1 MFVSPGS
8 QSVTSSAD
16 SAAIKQAIDQMAKV
30 PQVAQVKDPILTK
43 SVSPDGKV
51 ALATLLWNTP
61 AATVNDSSLSD
72 LQTAAAPATQAGL
85 QVQYGG
91 AVYPGWN
98 PKVTET
104 PEVIGIIIALIILLI
119 TFGAV
124 TAAVLPILSALIG
137 VVITVTGITALAAVT
152 NIASV
157 STTVAIMLGLSTGI
171 DYGVFILSRHRSQ
184 LLAGKPM
191 EESVATAVGTAGSA
205 VVFAGATVIV
215 ALCGLSVVGIPFLRT
230 MGLVAAGAVLISV
243 LIALTLL
250 PALLGFAGE
259 KITHFVGPRRRT
271 REKTGRVGHAERI
284 ARRSATD
291 PSTAAGA
298 AWGRFVVRFRIPVLI
313 AGIGVALVI
322 AIPALSID
330 LGLPSAVSQPTSSTA
345 RQAYDTIT
353 DHFGPGYNGP
363 LLVVANPVT
372 SAGDVAGITS
382 RVSKVPGVISAK
394 PVAFQNDTAVIQVI
408 PTTGPNDSA
417 TTNLVNTMRGERT
430 QLSGSPSID
439 LLVGGSTASNID
451 VSTKLTDALPIFLLV
466 VVGLAFILLTFA
478 FRTIL
483 VPITS
488 ILGFLLSI
496 AAALGATVAVFQ
508 FGWGASLFGAAK
520 SPVTLSYLPTILVA
534 IIFGLSSDYEVFV
547 VSRIKEEFTK
557 QGNARRAVERG
568 TGVSVRVVSAAA
580 LIMFTIFAAFTTLNL
595 SAVKPIA
602 VSFAVG
608 VLVDAFLVRLTLIPA
623 AMAIIRAKLWY
634 HPQWFSKYVPDPD
647 IEGAQLEKRLA
658 ERRMPA
664 GTPAAAGP
672 EPGPCGRPG
681 CAVRLRHRPGRR
693 LVPLPRQRGPQLR
706 VGRRPAGQRDVVR
719 AQAGQDE
726 RQVAAGGRGD
736 AGHHRAVADR
746 AQHRQDDR
754 EVGRVHVRPHH
765 AGLLAPADQLPDR
778 PGDQVVQLLAE
789 PLGPVVVGEHVD
801 QAAVGRHQ
809 VKRLPEELAEAGQR
823 VSTAAASSAIATA
836 RSIVACRNARA
847 SSCLLSK
854 CR

>member
-1 MFVSPGS
+1 VSTYLYRLARWCFLHRRRVLSGWLLAVVVVVVLSVLGHGTENNNITIPGTES
-8 QSVTSSAD
+8 QQVVDLLEAKIPAFGGAQTQVVFASNGQQKVTSA
-16 SAAIKQAIDQMAKV
+16 AYAAGIQKAIKQMESV
-30 PQVAQVKDPILTK
+30 PQVAEVKDPILSK
-43 SVSPDGKV
+43 SISPDGKV
-51 ALATLLWNTP
+51 ALATVLWNTP
-61 AATVNDSSLSD
+61 AATLNDSSLSD
-72 LQTAAAPATQAGL
+72 LQTAAAPAQQAGL

-104 PEVIGIIIALIILLI
+104 PEAIGIVIALIILLI

-124 TAAVLPILSALIG
+124 TAAVLPIISALIG
-137 VVITVTGITALAAVT
+137 VAITVTGISALAAVT
-152 NIASV
+152 DIATV

-215 ALCGLSVVGIPFLRT
+215 ALAGLSVVGIPFLRT
-230 MGLVAAGAVLISV
+230 MGLVAAAAVAISV

-259 KITHFVGPRRRT
+259 KITHFVGPRRST
-271 REKTGRVGHAERI
+271 REKTGRAGHAERI

-298 AWGRFVVRFRIPVLI
+298 TWGRFVSRFRFPVLL
-313 AGIGVALVI
+313 AGIGVTLII
-322 AIPALSID
+322 AIPALSIN

-345 RQAYDTIT
+345 RQAYDLIT

-363 LLVVANPVT
+363 LLVVANPVPD
-372 SAGDVAGITS
+372 AGDVAGITA
-382 RVSKVPGVISAK
+382 RLSKVPGVISAT
-394 PVAFQNDTAVIQVI
+394 PAAFQNGTAVIQVI
-408 PTTGPNDSA
+408 PATGPNDSA
-417 TTNLVNTMRGERT
+417 TTALVNQIRGERT
-430 QLSGSPSID
+430 QLSGSSSVD
-439 LLVGGSTASNID
+439 LLVGGATASNID
-451 VSTKLTDALPIFLLV
+451 VSNKLTGALPIFLLV

-488 ILGFLLSI
+488 IIGFLLSI

-508 FGWGASLFGAAK
+508 WGWGASLFGAAK

-557 QGNARRAVERG
+557 NGHARRAVERG

-580 LIMFTIFAAFTTLNL
+580 LIMFTIFCAFTTLPL

-602 VSFAVG
+602 ISFAVG
-608 VLVDAFLVRLTLIPA
+608 VLIDAFVVRLTLIPA
-623 AMAIIRAKLWY
+623 TMAIVRSKLWY

-658 ERRMPA
+658 ERPDPA
-664 GTPAAAGP
+664 GTPG
-672 EPGPCGRPG
+672 
-681 CAVRLRHRPGRR
+681 
-693 LVPLPRQRGPQLR
+693 
-706 VGRRPAGQRDVVR
+706 
-719 AQAGQDE
+719 
-726 RQVAAGGRGD
+726 
-736 AGHHRAVADR
+736 
-746 AQHRQDDR
+746 
-754 EVGRVHVRPHH
+754 
-765 AGLLAPADQLPDR
+765 
-778 PGDQVVQLLAE
+778 
-789 PLGPVVVGEHVD
+789 
-801 QAAVGRHQ
+801 
-809 VKRLPEELAEAGQR
+809 
-823 VSTAAASSAIATA
+823 AS
-836 RSIVACRNARA
+836 
-847 SSCLLSK
+847 
-854 CR
+854 

>member
-1 MFVSPGS
+1 VSTYLYRLARWCFHHRRLVLSGWLLAVVVVVVLSVLGHGTENNNITIPGTES
-8 QSVTSSAD
+8 QQVVDLLETKIPAFSGAQTQVVFASNGQQKVTSAD
-16 SAAIKQAIDQMAKV
+16 YAAGIQKAVKQMGAV
-30 PQVAQVKDPILTK
+30 PQVAEVKDPILAG

-51 ALATLLWNTP
+51 ALATVLWNTP
-61 AATVNDSSLSD
+61 AATVNDSSLAD
-72 LQTAAAPATQAGL
+72 LQAAAAPAQQAGL
-85 QVQYGG
+85 QVEYGG

-104 PEVIGIIIALIILLI
+104 PEAIGIVIALIILLI

-124 TAAVLPILSALIG
+124 TAAVLPIVSALIG
-137 VVITVTGITALAAVT
+137 VAITVTGISALAAVT
-152 NIASV
+152 DIATV

-215 ALCGLSVVGIPFLRT
+215 ALAGLSVVGIPFLRT
-230 MGLVAAGAVLISV
+230 MGLVAAAAVAISV

-250 PALLGFAGE
+250 PALLGFAGD
-259 KITHFVGPRRRT
+259 KITHFVGPRRST

-298 AWGRFVVRFRIPVLI
+298 TWGRFVSRFRFPVLI

-322 AIPALSID
+322 AIPALSIN

-345 RQAYDTIT
+345 RQAYDLIT

-363 LLVVANPVT
+363 LLVVANPVPD
-372 SAGDVAGITS
+372 AGDVAGITA
-382 RVSKVPGVISAK
+382 RLSKVPGVISAK
-394 PVAFQNDTAVIQVI
+394 PAAFQNGTAVIQVI
-408 PTTGPNDSA
+408 PKTGPNDSA
-417 TTNLVNTMRGERT
+417 TTALVNQIRGERT
-430 QLSGSPSID
+430 QLSGSSSID
-439 LLVGGSTASNID
+439 LLVGGATASNID
-451 VSTKLTDALPIFLLV
+451 VSSKLTGALPIFLLV

-488 ILGFLLSI
+488 IIGFLLSI

-508 FGWGASLFGAAK
+508 WGWGASLFGAAK

-547 VSRIKEEFTK
+547 VSRIKEEYTK
-557 QGNARRAVERG
+557 NGHARRAVERG
-568 TGVSVRVVSAAA
+568 TGVSVRVVTAAA
-580 LIMFTIFAAFTTLNL
+580 LIMFTIFCAFTTLPL

-602 VSFAVG
+602 ISFAVG
-608 VLVDAFLVRLTLIPA
+608 VLIDAFVVRLTLIPA
-623 AMAIIRAKLWY
+623 TMAIIRAKLWY

-658 ERRMPA
+658 GQSGPA
-664 GTPAAAGP
+664 
-672 EPGPCGRPG
+672 
-681 CAVRLRHRPGRR
+681 RPGR
-693 LVPLPRQRGPQLR
+693 
-706 VGRRPAGQRDVVR
+706 
-719 AQAGQDE
+719 
-726 RQVAAGGRGD
+726 
-736 AGHHRAVADR
+736 
-746 AQHRQDDR
+746 
-754 EVGRVHVRPHH
+754 
-765 AGLLAPADQLPDR
+765 
-778 PGDQVVQLLAE
+778 
-789 PLGPVVVGEHVD
+789 
-801 QAAVGRHQ
+801 
-809 VKRLPEELAEAGQR
+809 
-823 VSTAAASSAIATA
+823 VS
-836 RSIVACRNARA
+836 
-847 SSCLLSK
+847 
-854 CR
+854 

>member
-1 MFVSPGS
+1 VSTYLYRLARWCFRHRRRVLAGWLLAVVVVVVLSVLGHGTEDNNITIPGTESQQVVDLLQAKIPVFSGAQTQVVFASPGS
-8 QSVTSSAD
+8 QSVTSQAY
-16 SAAIKQAIDQMAKV
+16 AAGIRQAISQMAKV

-43 SVSPDGKV
+43 LVSPNGKV

-61 AATVNDSSLSD
+61 AATVKDSSLSD
-72 LQTAAAPATQAGL
+72 LQTAAAPAVQAGL
-85 QVQYGG
+85 NVQYGG

-104 PEVIGIIIALIILLI
+104 PEVIGIVIALIILLI

-137 VVITVTGITALAAVT
+137 VVITVTGITALAALFS
-152 NIASV
+152 IATV

-230 MGLVAAGAVLISV
+230 MGLVAAAAVLISV

-298 AWGRFVVRFRIPVLI
+298 AWGRFVVRFRFPVLI

-330 LGLPSAVSQPTSSTA
+330 LGLPSAISQPTSSTA
-345 RQAYDTIT
+345 RQAYDLIT
-353 DHFGPGYNGP
+353 DNFGPGYNGP

-382 RVSKVPGVISAK
+382 RVSQVPDVLSAK

-408 PTTGPNDSA
+408 PKTGPNDSA
-417 TTNLVNTMRGERT
+417 TTNLVNQMRGERT

-439 LLVGGSTASNID
+439 LLVGGTTASNID
-451 VSTKLTDALPIFLLV
+451 VSTKLADALPIFLLV

-557 QGNARRAVERG
+557 HGQARRAVERG

-580 LIMFTIFAAFTTLNL
+580 LIMFTIFCAFTTLNL

-634 HPQWFSKYVPDPD
+634 HPQWFSRYVPDPD
-647 IEGAQLEKRLA
+647 IEGTQLEKRLA
-658 ERRMPA
+658 EERIPA
-664 GTPAAAGP
+664 GTPGS
-672 EPGPCGRPG
+672 
-681 CAVRLRHRPGRR
+681 
-693 LVPLPRQRGPQLR
+693 
-706 VGRRPAGQRDVVR
+706 
-719 AQAGQDE
+719 
-726 RQVAAGGRGD
+726 AGGG
-736 AGHHRAVADR
+736 
-746 AQHRQDDR
+746 
-754 EVGRVHVRPHH
+754 
-765 AGLLAPADQLPDR
+765 
-778 PGDQVVQLLAE
+778 
-789 PLGPVVVGEHVD
+789 
-801 QAAVGRHQ
+801 
-809 VKRLPEELAEAGQR
+809 
-823 VSTAAASSAIATA
+823 S
-836 RSIVACRNARA
+836 
-847 SSCLLSK
+847 
-854 CR
+854 

>member
-1 MFVSPGS
+1 LSTYLYRLARWCFRHRRRVLAGWLLAVVVVVVLSVLGHGTENNSITIPGTESQQVVDLLQAKIPAFSGAQTQIVFVSPGS

-16 SAAIKQAIDQMAKV
+16 AAAIKQAIGQMAKV

-104 PEVIGIIIALIILLI
+104 PEIIGIVIALIILLI

-124 TAAVLPILSALIG
+124 TAAVLPIVSALIG
-137 VVITVTGITALAAVT
+137 VAITVTGITALAAVT
-152 NIASV
+152 SIASV

-230 MGLVAAGAVLISV
+230 MGLVAAAAVLISV

-291 PSTAAGA
+291 PSTAVGA
-298 AWGRFVVRFRIPVLI
+298 RWGRFVVRFRIPVLI
-313 AGIGVALVI
+313 VGVGVALVI

-394 PVAFQNDTAVIQVI
+394 PVAFQNQTAVIQVI
-408 PTTGPNDSA
+408 PSTGPNDSA

-496 AAALGATVAVFQ
+496 AAALGATVAIFQ

-557 QGNARRAVERG
+557 HGQARVAVERG

-580 LIMFTIFAAFTTLNL
+580 LIMFTIFCAFTTLKL
-595 SAVKPIA
+595 TAVKPIA

-634 HPQWFSKYVPDPD
+634 HPQWFSRYVPDPD
-647 IEGAQLEKRLA
+647 IEGTQLEKRLA
-658 ERRMPA
+658 ERRVPA
-664 GTPAAAGP
+664 GTP
-672 EPGPCGRPG
+672 
-681 CAVRLRHRPGRR
+681 
-693 LVPLPRQRGPQLR
+693 
-706 VGRRPAGQRDVVR
+706 
-719 AQAGQDE
+719 
-726 RQVAAGGRGD
+726 GRG
-736 AGHHRAVADR
+736 
-746 AQHRQDDR
+746 
-754 EVGRVHVRPHH
+754 E
-765 AGLLAPADQLPDR
+765 
-778 PGDQVVQLLAE
+778 
-789 PLGPVVVGEHVD
+789 
-801 QAAVGRHQ
+801 
-809 VKRLPEELAEAGQR
+809 
-823 VSTAAASSAIATA
+823 T
-836 RSIVACRNARA
+836 
-847 SSCLLSK
+847 
-854 CR
+854 